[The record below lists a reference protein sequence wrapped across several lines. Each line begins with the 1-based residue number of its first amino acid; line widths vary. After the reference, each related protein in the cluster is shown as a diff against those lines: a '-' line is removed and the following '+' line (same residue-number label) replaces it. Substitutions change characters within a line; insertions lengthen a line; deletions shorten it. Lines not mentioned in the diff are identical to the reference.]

1 MDAPSFYWLSRPEI
15 SLHLGDLLMDK
26 AISKRKRRSQRDYTM
41 GFKLQVVAAV
51 EKGDMTYKQAQK
63 IYGIQGRSTVL
74 TWLRKHG
81 KLDWTDPVRLTMPK
95 TPKATETP
103 AQKIKRL
110 ERELDD
116 ERLRNLL
123 LNEMVDILDA
133 EYGAGLRKKYLA
145 KERDAFKNK
154 KG

>member
-1 MDAPSFYWLSRPEI
+1 MDTVV
-15 SLHLGDLLMDK
+15 
-26 AISKRKRRSQRDYTM
+26 SKRKKRTQRDYTM
-41 GFKLQVVAAV
+41 GFKLQVVTAV

-81 KLDWTDPVRLTMPK
+81 KLDWTQPVRIIMPTFSK
-95 TPKATETP
+95 TKETP

-110 ERELDD
+110 ERELED

-123 LNEMVDILDA
+123 LNEVVDILDA
-133 EYGAGLRKKYLA
+133 EHGTGLRKKLVA

>member
-1 MDAPSFYWLSRPEI
+1 MRSR
-15 SLHLGDLLMDK
+15 
-26 AISKRKRRSQRDYTM
+26 RTQRDYTM
-41 GFKLQVVAAV
+41 GFKLQVVDAV

-81 KLDWTDPVRLTMPK
+81 KLDWTQPVRLAMPK
-95 TPKATETP
+95 TPKAKETP

-110 ERELDD
+110 ERELED

-123 LNEMVDILDA
+123 LNEVVDILDS
-133 EYGAGLRKKYLA
+133 EHGMSLRKKYIA
-145 KERDAFKNK
+145 KERDAFKNT

>member
-1 MDAPSFYWLSRPEI
+1 MDTA
-15 SLHLGDLLMDK
+15 D
-26 AISKRKRRSQRDYTM
+26 SKRKKRTQRDYTM

-81 KLDWTDPVRLTMPK
+81 KLDWTQPVRLTMPK
-95 TPKATETP
+95 TPKAKETP
-103 AQKIKRL
+103 AQTIKRL
-110 ERELDD
+110 QRELED

-123 LNEMVDILDA
+123 LNEVVDILDA
-133 EYGAGLRKKYLA
+133 EHGAGLRKKLTA
-145 KERDAFKNK
+145 KQRDAFKDK
-154 KG
+154 KR

>member
-1 MDAPSFYWLSRPEI
+1 
-15 SLHLGDLLMDK
+15 MDK
-26 AISKRKRRSQRDYTM
+26 GDSKRQRRTQRDYTM

-63 IYGIQGRSTVL
+63 RYGIQGRSTVL
-74 TWLRKHG
+74 SWLRKHG
-81 KLDWTDPVRLTMPK
+81 KFDWTCPVRLTMPNS
-95 TPKATETP
+95 PKAKETP

-110 ERELDD
+110 ERELED

-123 LNEMVDILDA
+123 LNEVVNILDA

-145 KERDAFKNK
+145 KERDAFKNR

>member
-1 MDAPSFYWLSRPEI
+1 
-15 SLHLGDLLMDK
+15 
-26 AISKRKRRSQRDYTM
+26 M
-41 GFKLQVVAAV
+41 GFKLQVVDAV

-81 KLDWTDPVRLTMPK
+81 KLDWTQPVRLAMPK
-95 TPKATETP
+95 TPKAKETP

-110 ERELDD
+110 ERELED

-123 LNEMVDILDA
+123 LNEVVDILDS
-133 EYGAGLRKKYLA
+133 EHGMSLRKKYIA
-145 KERDAFKNK
+145 KERDAFKNT